1 MWYVLTVTQ
10 SEQNK
15 GDYRMKIKKLI
26 QILECI
32 EGDYKGKIPLDMY
45 DLGSYTKGDDSR
57 VGIDDMDFVHV
68 MRSFKKMQGILAEE
82 VRRDTQEGAVAELTQ
97 EVEYLTEENERL
109 KTHDKQ
115 LEVSVSQTNQ
125 IMKLEQEVSHLRE
138 KLVSEERARIM
149 RIKDLKERN
158 AYLKERVEELIPVKA
173 HPKYDFS
180 EVPNDCE
187 GQEFID
193 NVKKYLNTNK
203 YKMRVRGQHIKEEY
217 KGTGATAYG
226 QNIEQSTH
234 LRVYIEE
241 K

>member
-1 MWYVLTVTQ
+1 
-10 SEQNK
+10 
-15 GDYRMKIKKLI
+15 MKIKKLI
-26 QILECI
+26 KLLECI
-32 EGDYKGKIPLDMY
+32 EGDYEGNLPQDMY
-45 DLGSYTKGDDSR
+45 DLGSYTRADDSR

-68 MRSFKKMQGILAEE
+68 MRAFKKMQSILAEDYD
-82 VRRDTQEGAVAELTQ
+82 VGLQ
-97 EVEYLTEENERL
+97 
-109 KTHDKQ
+109 
-115 LEVSVSQTNQ
+115 VSVSQTNQ
-125 IMKLEQEVSHLRE
+125 ITKLEQEVSHLRE

>member
-1 MWYVLTVTQ
+1 
-10 SEQNK
+10 
-15 GDYRMKIKKLI
+15 MKIKKLI
-26 QILECI
+26 KLLECI
-32 EGDYKGKIPLDMY
+32 EGDYEGNLPQDMY
-45 DLGSYTKGDDSR
+45 DLGSYTRADDSR

-82 VRRDTQEGAVAELTQ
+82 ERRDTQEGKVAQVQAILDKYVAENREL
-97 EVEYLTEENERL
+97 R
-109 KTHDKQ
+109 DKVYS
-115 LEVSVSQTNQ
+115 LEHYDEGLQISVSQTNQ
-125 IMKLEQEVSHLRE
+125 IMKLEQEVSRLRE

-158 AYLKERVEELIPVKA
+158 AYLKERVEELMPVKA

>member
-1 MWYVLTVTQ
+1 
-10 SEQNK
+10 
-15 GDYRMKIKKLI
+15 MKIKKLI
-26 QILECI
+26 KILECI

-45 DLGSYTKGDDSR
+45 DLGSYTRKDDSL

-68 MRSFKKMQGILAEE
+68 MRAFKKMQGILAEE
-82 VRRDTQEGAVAELTQ
+82 ERRDTQEGRVVELEQ
-97 EVEYLTEENERL
+97 EVTRL
-109 KTHDKQ
+109 KKDNDKFYGKYDEGLQ
-115 LEVSVSQTNQ
+115 VSVSQTNQ
-125 IMKLEQEVSHLRE
+125 ITKLEQEVSRLRE
-138 KLVSEERARIM
+138 H
-149 RIKDLKERN
+149 N

-180 EVPNDCE
+180 EIPNDCE

-203 YKMRVRGQHIKEEY
+203 YKMRVRGQHIKDEY

-226 QNIEQSTH
+226 QNIDQSTH